1 MTEFIGMR
9 TRLKPGMAEAYE
21 KAHAE
26 LWPEL
31 LTVHRELGI
40 RRWLIF
46 RHGLE
51 EAFHAVEC
59 EDFERAS
66 AALAQ
71 HPLDQR
77 WQQHMAPYVVAAED
91 GAAPPQSGCGWPPP
105 DDPCRF
111 KRAAGTGGRHS
122 DLRDQ
127 ACRAAARS
135 A

>member
-1 MTEFIGMR
+1 MTEFIGLR
-9 TRLKPGMAEAYE
+9 TRLKPGMEEAYE

-51 EAFHAVEC
+51 LFHAVEC

-71 HPLDQR
+71 HPLDQQ
-77 WQQHMAPYVVAAED
+77 WQQHMAPYVVAAD
-91 GAAPPQSGCGWPPP
+91 DRIGAATE
-105 DDPCRF
+105 RL
-111 KRAAGTGGRHS
+111 RLVYAG
-122 DLRDQ
+122 
-127 ACRAAARS
+127 
-135 A
+135 